1 MEIRTKMHTIFML
14 VGSTECG
21 KTTFAKEVLMPGL
34 RFEDADK
41 NIKANIQYLSS
52 DQIRQEV
59 LGHDYDKYD
68 QVMLEASEQAFHLLF
83 EKLNMVTTF
92 PVNAEFV
99 VVDTTGLAEDFR
111 AKVKDIARRNHYHL
125 EVIVFDYRKREDYY
139 ASERSKRLI
148 TNHINRLKKEVLGAL
163 AREGYDQIHKVRAK
177 DFYRPEAGVRN
188 PEYSVV
194 IEDLDAYLDTVLP
207 QNRQYIIV
215 GDVHERVD
223 ELQGLLLSYG
233 YRIEAGKLI
242 AGDRVRDAK
251 IILAGD
257 WIDKG
262 TKTKEIVEFLHANR
276 EHFLFVMGNHENFVH
291 KYVQGEISGADPE
304 LLRTYFDSAGTLQ
317 ADPELWDKFECL
329 VSKAKPFY
337 RYLGVNGPS
346 YYVTHAPC
354 KKKYIGKLDAN
365 AVRHQRNL
373 RIDREAPLE
382 GQLSFLQEEAV
393 GNHPYH
399 IFGHIAAKRAF
410 RIRNKI
416 HIDTGAVHGN
426 GLTSVMITFKPF
438 MKSHS
443 SRTAATAEELP
454 VLFREERKVSVQDL
468 GEDEMRRLHYCSRHH
483 INYISGTM
491 SPADKDP
498 ERNELESLKK
508 GLDYFRGH
516 GVRQVVLQPK
526 YMGSRCNVYL
536 HQEPEQCFAVSR
548 NGYKVK
554 QADLTE
560 IYRKLL
566 DRFGGYMKQHG
577 ISMLLLDGELL
588 PWKAL
593 GEGLIE
599 RQFKPIEKALETELA
614 FLRHNGFEPALQ
626 QLMEQYDA
634 SGFEQ
639 DQYRTAKSVLSE
651 KYGAS
656 VYQTYKHLHDVR
668 ESSVPLAEHDRAY
681 EVYKKQLELYAEDA
695 EMEYK
700 PFAVLKIVYDDG
712 REQLPAWSTSEMYR
726 FLSEDE
732 AITLDLS
739 DPDSDAR
746 AESFFGKLTTEKHME
761 GVVIKPETWNGRTVP
776 YMKVRNPDYLTIV
789 YGYDYRFP
797 HKYRKLMK
805 QKSIMRKL
813 RTSLNEHQ
821 LGVRMLEV
829 KFGEISPQH
838 QAYQEIAAN
847 LLFEVGQEREIDPRL

>member
-1 MEIRTKMHTIFML
+1 
-14 VGSTECG
+14 
-21 KTTFAKEVLMPGL
+21 
-34 RFEDADK
+34 
-41 NIKANIQYLSS
+41 
-52 DQIRQEV
+52 
-59 LGHDYDKYD
+59 
-68 QVMLEASEQAFHLLF
+68 
-83 EKLNMVTTF
+83 
-92 PVNAEFV
+92 
-99 VVDTTGLAEDFR
+99 
-111 AKVKDIARRNHYHL
+111 
-125 EVIVFDYRKREDYY
+125 
-139 ASERSKRLI
+139 
-148 TNHINRLKKEVLGAL
+148 
-163 AREGYDQIHKVRAK
+163 
-177 DFYRPEAGVRN
+177 
-188 PEYSVV
+188 
-194 IEDLDAYLDTVLP
+194 
-207 QNRQYIIV
+207 
-215 GDVHERVD
+215 
-223 ELQGLLLSYG
+223 
-233 YRIEAGKLI
+233 
-242 AGDRVRDAK
+242 
-251 IILAGD
+251 
-257 WIDKG
+257 
-262 TKTKEIVEFLHANR
+262 
-276 EHFLFVMGNHENFVH
+276 
-291 KYVQGEISGADPE
+291 
-304 LLRTYFDSAGTLQ
+304 
-317 ADPELWDKFECL
+317 
-329 VSKAKPFY
+329 
-337 RYLGVNGPS
+337 
-346 YYVTHAPC
+346 
-354 KKKYIGKLDAN
+354 
-365 AVRHQRNL
+365 
-373 RIDREAPLE
+373 
-382 GQLSFLQEEAV
+382 
-393 GNHPYH
+393 
-399 IFGHIAAKRAF
+399 
-410 RIRNKI
+410 
-416 HIDTGAVHGN
+416 
-426 GLTSVMITFKPF
+426 
-438 MKSHS
+438 
-443 SRTAATAEELP
+443 
-454 VLFREERKVSVQDL
+454 
-468 GEDEMRRLHYCSRHH
+468 
-483 INYISGTM
+483 M

-838 QAYQEIAAN
+838 QAYHEIAAN